1 VASGSLGVN
10 EMGGRH
16 KPWVGVS
23 EQHLALLALIDRVA
37 QNNIELLFVGET
49 GVGKEQYARYA
60 HEQSPRCDRPF
71 VPVNCGSIPA
81 DLFENELFGH
91 VGGAFTGARPQ
102 AVGLVAAAEGGTL
115 FFDEVDAL
123 APANQVKLL
132 RFLQEKEY
140 RRLGEARTQ
149 DADVRVLAATN
160 RDLVRAAR
168 TGAFREDLM
177 FRLRVVP
184 VAIPPLRDRSAD
196 VLPLIDAFVPWYA
209 EEYRLDPIELSG
221 SARDHLV
228 HYSWPGN
235 IRELEN
241 LVRNLTCVHPGQVVE
256 PAQLPLLPEVP
267 RTNGHSNGSFQKQK
281 SSIVAEFERKYLEE
295 ALDAAGGNIA
305 RAARTAGKPRRA
317 FFELMRKHGINARR

>member
-1 VASGSLGVN
+1 MSGVHRELLG
-10 EMGGRH
+10 
-16 KPWVGVS
+16 
-23 EQHLALLALIDRVA
+23 LIDRVA
-37 QNNIELLFVGET
+37 KNPIELLFTGET

-60 HEQSPRCDRPF
+60 HERSPRCARPF
-71 VPVNCGSIPA
+71 VPVNCGSIPT

-91 VGGAFTGARPQ
+91 VGGAFTGARPS

-132 RFLQEKEY
+132 RLLQEKEY
-140 RRLGEARTQ
+140 RRLGEARPH

-168 TGAFREDLM
+168 GGAFREDLM

-184 VAIPPLRDRSAD
+184 VSIPALRERRED
-196 VLPLIDAFVPWYA
+196 VLPLVDAFVPWYA
-209 EEYRLDPIELSG
+209 EEYDVAPITLADA
-221 SARDHLV
+221 AREVLF
-228 HYSWPGN
+228 HYTWPGN

-241 LVRNLTCVHPGQVVE
+241 LVRNLTCVYPGQVIA
-256 PAQLPLLPEVP
+256 PSQLPLLEVANGI
-267 RTNGHSNGSFQKQK
+267 NGHANGNGSFK
-281 SSIVAEFERKYLEE
+281 SMKTTIVAEFERQYLED
-295 ALDAAGGNIA
+295 ALAAADGNIA

-317 FFELMRKHGINARR
+317 FFELMRKHGIRARH